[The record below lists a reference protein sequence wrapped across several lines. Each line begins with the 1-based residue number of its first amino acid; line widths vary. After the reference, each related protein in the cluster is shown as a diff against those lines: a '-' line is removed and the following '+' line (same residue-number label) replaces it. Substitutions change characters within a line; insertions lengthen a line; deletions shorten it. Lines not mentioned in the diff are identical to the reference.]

1 MHANLIK
8 MSKTY
13 LTNGKQLSFEKAQ
26 VMAIINITPDSFY
39 DGGKFSSVT
48 DIIKDAEMK
57 IHEGAT
63 IIDIGAASSRSNAL
77 AIPVKD
83 EIIRLREP
91 LMKLRKE
98 FPKIFIS
105 IDTYLA
111 DVAEFAIDLGADII
125 NDISGSQMDKSML
138 EVVAKH
144 QIAYVLMHMQGTPQ
158 NMQKNPSYEDVVKD
172 ISAFYTSKIGQCK
185 NLGFDKLIID
195 VGFGFGKT
203 VEHNYQLLKHLNE
216 FTSFDYPLL
225 VGLSRKSMINK
236 VIHTSPVTALNGTT
250 VLNTIAL
257 QNGAKILRV
266 HDVKEA
272 KQAVDLFEFYKSV
285 DINNT
290 TSLLQ

>member
-1 MHANLIK
+1 MT
-8 MSKTY
+8 KTY

-48 DIIKDAEMK
+48 DIVKDAEMK
-57 IHEGAT
+57 IMEGAT
-63 IIDIGAASSRSNAL
+63 IIDIGAASSRSNATL
-77 AIPVKD
+77 IPVKD
-83 EIIRLREP
+83 EIFRLREP
-91 LMKLRKE
+91 LIKLRKE

-105 IDTYLA
+105 IDTYLSE
-111 DVAEFAIDLGADII
+111 VAEFAIDLGADII

-158 NMQKNPSYEDVVKD
+158 NMQRNPTYNDVVKE
-172 ISAFYTSKIGQCK
+172 ISDYYVSKIEESK
-185 NLGFDKLIID
+185 SLGFEKLILD

-216 FTSFDYPLL
+216 FAKFEYPLL

-236 VIHTSPVTALNGTT
+236 VIQTSPVTALNGTT

-272 KQAVDLFEFYKSV
+272 KQAVELFEFYKKA
-285 DINNT
+285 
-290 TSLLQ
+290 

>member
-63 IIDIGAASSRSNAL
+63 IIDIGAASSRPNAL
-77 AIPVKD
+77 AISVKD

-138 EVVAKH
+138 DVVSKH

-158 NMQKNPSYEDVVKD
+158 NMQKNPSYDDVVKD
-172 ISAFYTSKIGQCK
+172 ISTFYTSKIEQCK

-216 FTSFDYPLL
+216 FTLFDYPLL
-225 VGLSRKSMINK
+225 AGLSRKSMINK

-285 DINNT
+285 
-290 TSLLQ
+290 

>member
-1 MHANLIK
+1 MNANLIK

-63 IIDIGAASSRSNAL
+63 IIDIGAASSRPNAI
-77 AIPVKD
+77 AISAKD

-98 FPKIFIS
+98 FPEIFIS

-125 NDISGSQMDKSML
+125 NDISGSQMDQSML
-138 EVVAKH
+138 DVVAKH

-158 NMQKNPSYEDVVKD
+158 NMQKNPSYDDVVKD
-172 ISAFYTSKIGQCK
+172 ISTFYTSKIEQCK
-185 NLGFDKLIID
+185 SLGFDKLIID

-216 FTSFDYPLL
+216 FIVFDYPLL

-266 HDVKEA
+266 HDIKEA
-272 KQAVDLFEFYKSV
+272 KQAVDLFEFYKRV
-285 DINNT
+285 
-290 TSLLQ
+290 

>member
-1 MHANLIK
+1 MNANLIK

-63 IIDIGAASSRSNAL
+63 IIDIGAASSRPNAI
-77 AIPVKD
+77 AISAKD

-98 FPKIFIS
+98 FPEIFIS

-125 NDISGSQMDKSML
+125 NDISGSQMDQSML
-138 EVVAKH
+138 DVVAKH

-158 NMQKNPSYEDVVKD
+158 NMQKNPSYDDVVKD
-172 ISAFYTSKIGQCK
+172 ISTFYTSKIEQCK
-185 NLGFDKLIID
+185 SLGFDKLIID

-216 FTSFDYPLL
+216 FIVFDYPLL

-266 HDVKEA
+266 HDIKEA

-285 DINNT
+285 
-290 TSLLQ
+290 

>member
-1 MHANLIK
+1 MNANLIK

-63 IIDIGAASSRSNAL
+63 IIDIGAASSRPNAI
-77 AIPVKD
+77 AISAKD

-98 FPKIFIS
+98 FPEIFIS

-125 NDISGSQMDKSML
+125 NDISGSQMDQSML
-138 EVVAKH
+138 DVVAKH

-158 NMQKNPSYEDVVKD
+158 NMQKNPSYDDVVKD
-172 ISAFYTSKIGQCK
+172 ISTFYTSKIEQCK
-185 NLGFDKLIID
+185 SLGFDKLIID

-203 VEHNYQLLKHLNE
+203 LEHNYQLLKHLNE
-216 FTSFDYPLL
+216 FIVFDYPLL

-266 HDVKEA
+266 HDIKEA

-285 DINNT
+285 
-290 TSLLQ
+290 

>member
-1 MHANLIK
+1 MNANLIK

-63 IIDIGAASSRSNAL
+63 IIDIGAASSRPNAI
-77 AIPVKD
+77 AISAKD
-83 EIIRLREP
+83 EISRLREP

-98 FPKIFIS
+98 FPEIFIS

-125 NDISGSQMDKSML
+125 NDISGSQMDQSML
-138 EVVAKH
+138 DVVAKH

-158 NMQKNPSYEDVVKD
+158 NMQKNPSYDDVVID
-172 ISAFYTSKIGQCK
+172 ISTFYTSKIEQCK
-185 NLGFDKLIID
+185 SLGFDKLIID

-216 FTSFDYPLL
+216 FIVFDYPLL

-266 HDVKEA
+266 HDIKEA

-285 DINNT
+285 
-290 TSLLQ
+290 

>member
-1 MHANLIK
+1 MHANLTK
-8 MSKTY
+8 MTKTY

-63 IIDIGAASSRSNAL
+63 IIDIGAASSRPKAPSVS
-77 AIPVKD
+77 VKD
-83 EIIRLREP
+83 EIFRLREP
-91 LMKLRKE
+91 LTKLRKE
-98 FPKIFIS
+98 FPKMLIS
-105 IDTYLA
+105 IDTYLSE
-111 DVAEFAIDLGADII
+111 VAEFAIDLGADII
-125 NDISGSQMDKSML
+125 NDISGGELDSKMID
-138 EVVAKH
+138 VVAKH

-158 NMQKNPSYEDVVKD
+158 NMQLNPTYENVVKELGD
-172 ISAFYTSKIGQCK
+172 FYKSKIADCQSK
-185 NLGFDKLIID
+185 GFEKLIID

-203 VEHNYQLLKHLNE
+203 VEHNYELLKHLRE
-216 FTSFDYPLL
+216 FTEFGFPILA
-225 VGLSRKSMINK
+225 GLSRKSMINK

-257 QNGAKILRV
+257 QNGANILRV

-272 KQAVDLFEFYKSV
+272 KQAIDLFEFYKAV
-285 DINNT
+285 K
-290 TSLLQ
+290 

>member
-1 MHANLIK
+1 MNANLIK
-8 MSKTY
+8 MTKTY

-48 DIIKDAEMK
+48 DIVKDAEMK
-57 IHEGAT
+57 ISEGAT
-63 IIDIGAASSRSNAL
+63 IIDIGAASSRPNAV
-77 AIPVKD
+77 AVSVKD

-91 LMKLRKE
+91 LIKLRKE
-98 FPKIFIS
+98 FPKVFIS
-105 IDTYLA
+105 IDTYLSE
-111 DVAEFAIDLGADII
+111 VAEFAIDLGADII
-125 NDISGSQMDKSML
+125 NDISGSQLDNKML
-138 EVVAKH
+138 DVVAKH
-144 QIAYVLMHMQGTPQ
+144 QIPYVLMHMQGTPQ
-158 NMQKNPSYEDVVKD
+158 NMQKNPSYDDVVKD
-172 ISAFYTSKIGQCK
+172 ISTFYTSKIEQCK

-216 FTSFDYPLL
+216 FSSFDFPLL

-236 VIHTSPVTALNGTT
+236 IINTSPVTALNGTT

-272 KQAVDLFEFYKSV
+272 KQAIDLFEFYKSV
-285 DINNT
+285 
-290 TSLLQ
+290 

>member
-1 MHANLIK
+1 

-63 IIDIGAASSRSNAL
+63 IIDIGAASSRPNAA
-77 AIPVKD
+77 AISVKD

-91 LMKLRKE
+91 LVKLRKE

-138 EVVAKH
+138 DVVAKH

-158 NMQKNPSYEDVVKD
+158 NMQKNPSYDDVVKD
-172 ISAFYTSKIGQCK
+172 ISTFYTSKIEQCK

-236 VIHTSPVTALNGTT
+236 IINTSPVTALNGTT

-272 KQAVDLFEFYKSV
+272 KQAIDLFEFYKKA
-285 DINNT
+285 
-290 TSLLQ
+290 

>member
-8 MSKTY
+8 MGKTY

-63 IIDIGAASSRSNAL
+63 IIDIGAASSRPNAL
-77 AIPVKD
+77 AISVKD

-138 EVVAKH
+138 DVVSKH

-158 NMQKNPSYEDVVKD
+158 NMQKNPSYDDVVKD
-172 ISAFYTSKIGQCK
+172 ISMFYTSKIEQCK

-216 FTSFDYPLL
+216 FTLFDYPLL
-225 VGLSRKSMINK
+225 AGLSRKSMINK

-285 DINNT
+285 
-290 TSLLQ
+290 

>member
-1 MHANLIK
+1 MNANLIK

-63 IIDIGAASSRSNAL
+63 IIDIGAASSRANAI
-77 AIPVKD
+77 AISAKD

-98 FPKIFIS
+98 FPEIFIS

-125 NDISGSQMDKSML
+125 NDISGSQMDQSML
-138 EVVAKH
+138 DVVAKH

-158 NMQKNPSYEDVVKD
+158 NMQKNPSYDDVVKD
-172 ISAFYTSKIGQCK
+172 ISTFYTSKIEQCK
-185 NLGFDKLIID
+185 SLGFDKLIID

-216 FTSFDYPLL
+216 FIVFDYPLL

-266 HDVKEA
+266 HDIKEA

-285 DINNT
+285 
-290 TSLLQ
+290 

>member
-1 MHANLIK
+1 MHANLTK
-8 MSKTY
+8 MTKTY

-63 IIDIGAASSRSNAL
+63 IIDIGAASSRPKAVSVT
-77 AIPVKD
+77 VKD
-83 EIIRLREP
+83 EIFRLREP
-91 LMKLRKE
+91 LTKLRKE
-98 FPKIFIS
+98 FPKMLIS
-105 IDTYLA
+105 IDTYLSE
-111 DVAEFAIDLGADII
+111 VAEFAIDLGADII
-125 NDISGSQMDKSML
+125 NDISGGELDSKMID
-138 EVVAKH
+138 VVAKH

-158 NMQKNPSYEDVVKD
+158 NMQLNPSYENVVKELGD
-172 ISAFYTSKIGQCK
+172 FYKSKIADCQSK
-185 NLGFDKLIID
+185 GFEKLIID

-203 VEHNYQLLKHLNE
+203 VEHNYELLKHLHDFTE
-216 FTSFDYPLL
+216 FGFPILA
-225 VGLSRKSMINK
+225 GLSRKSMINK

-257 QNGAKILRV
+257 QNGANILRV

-272 KQAVDLFEFYKSV
+272 KQAVDLYEFYKSV
-285 DINNT
+285 K
-290 TSLLQ
+290 